1 VHGVGNAMLMRGG
14 ACAAELRLMGLVG
27 GSLCVSGCVFVVW
40 LCCVFCL
47 LLFVGGCCCCVFL
60 VLRLYFWMLV
70 LCLSGVFV
78 VGIVGV
84 GGFMLWSLFCLCCVF
99 LSFCVVLL

>member
-1 VHGVGNAMLMRGG
+1 MHGVGNAMLMRGG

-47 LLFVGGCCCCVFL
+47 LFVCG
-60 VLRLYFWMLV
+60 RLLL
-70 LCLSGVFV
+70 LCISCSKVVFV
-78 VGIVGV
+78 DVGFV
-84 GGFMLWSLFCLCCVF
+84 S
-99 LSFCVVLL
+99 